1 MLAEI
6 RVAIDSLKV
15 GTDIVRGVYAAQNAL
30 SEAELKLKMADL
42 IVMLADARVAL
53 VSANDKVTESQAE
66 NETLRAMLETR
77 AEVVQHLDAMY
88 ELNEHGEPTGSPYC
102 IGCYESHFRLRHL
115 TRVMRGMF
123 IAEMRCPHCSNSFS
137 SAHAPILGP

>member
-6 RVAIDSLKV
+6 KVAIDSLKL

-53 VSANDKVTESQAE
+53 VSANDRVTESQAE
-66 NETLRAMLETR
+66 VETLRAMLETR
-77 AEVVQHLDAMY
+77 CEVVQHLDAVY
-88 ELNEHGEPTGSPYC
+88 ETDDAGGPTGSPYC
-102 IGCYESHFRLRHL
+102 IGCYESSFRLRHL
-115 TRVMRGMF
+115 TRVMKGVF
-123 IAEMRCPHCSNSFS
+123 LAEMRCPHCSNTYSA
-137 SAHAPILGP
+137 AHAPILG